1 MIMDDLARFR
11 REMAGL
17 KRDFARFQRQ
27 FTKLQAEFK
36 EDAEAIHA
44 HWERTYRL
52 MWTHMRDM
60 EEFRNSQEKRLARQC
75 ENEREEGG
83 S

>member
-1 MIMDDLARFR
+1 MMDDLATFR

-17 KRDFARFQRQ
+17 KRDYARFQRQ

-44 HWERTYRL
+44 HWERTYGL